1 MARTASKKVGLPR
14 NHEDSQQED
23 FSRLSDRSARIFLR
37 DGLDSIL
44 RYNVYI
50 SLRGEKMKKENI
62 SSMGSVAASVLAA
75 SCCIGP
81 AIFVLFGAS
90 AGFMGKL
97 SFFEPLRPYLLG
109 VGFLM
114 LGFSFW
120 KLYVQKP
127 DCSCEADVRTR
138 KIARGIWW
146 VGFGALV
153 IAASFQQVLLW
164 AYG

>member
-1 MARTASKKVGLPR
+1 M
-14 NHEDSQQED
+14 E
-23 FSRLSDRSARIFLR
+23 
-37 DGLDSIL
+37 
-44 RYNVYI
+44 
-50 SLRGEKMKKENI
+50 KENI
-62 SSMGSVAASVLAA
+62 SSIGSIVASVLAA

-81 AIFVLFGAS
+81 ATFILFGAS
-90 AGFMGKL
+90 TGFIGRL
-97 SFFEPLRPYLLG
+97 TFLEPLQPYLLG

-146 VGFGALV
+146 VGFGAFV